1 MGGGQLPCACLVARP
16 PRATGGSRPGPQ
28 ALPLGAPGG
37 LTPPEAEPGL
47 CVGPVAG
54 KPSSCRRLTRLSVSP
69 GLHDPGT
76 VRHPPP
82 RCEFSLCPLTSSSC
96 HPPPAC
102 CCQLLLILILHNN
115 INTVLSTP
123 TSVVSV
129 WPRITFNLGTNSSCG
144 GLGLMANCFD
154 CGCSLGFS
162 SVHGTSGGGR
172 RPAMSWVPAPGWGGG
187 LHGACATSRSAR
199 GLRKGIQAS
208 GEASPSHSGPSLS
221 RVHMHDVQAVRG
233 PWADEVPV
241 QP

>member
-1 MGGGQLPCACLVARP
+1 
-16 PRATGGSRPGPQ
+16 
-28 ALPLGAPGG
+28 
-37 LTPPEAEPGL
+37 
-47 CVGPVAG
+47 
-54 KPSSCRRLTRLSVSP
+54 
-69 GLHDPGT
+69 
-76 VRHPPP
+76 
-82 RCEFSLCPLTSSSC
+82 
-96 HPPPAC
+96 
-102 CCQLLLILILHNN
+102 
-115 INTVLSTP
+115 
-123 TSVVSV
+123 
-129 WPRITFNLGTNSSCG
+129 
-144 GLGLMANCFD
+144 MANCFD

-172 RPAMSWVPAPGWGGG
+172 RPALSWVPAPGWGGG